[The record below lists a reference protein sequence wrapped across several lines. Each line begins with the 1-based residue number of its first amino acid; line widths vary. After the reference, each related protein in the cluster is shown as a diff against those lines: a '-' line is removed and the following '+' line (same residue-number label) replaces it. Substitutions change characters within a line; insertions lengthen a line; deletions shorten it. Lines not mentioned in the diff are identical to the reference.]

1 MIWLVMGVTG
11 CGKTTLGRALAD
23 RLKIPFYDADDFH
36 PPKNREKLLQDQPLT
51 DADRQ
56 PWLEDLAVQMPAW
69 DKAGGAVLACSALK
83 NSYRQILAGS
93 AVAMRVVWLEISPD
107 QAKERLMSRKHDL
120 VGKFEKILQGQFA
133 DLEAPR
139 SAVVVPAIL
148 PTDRQVELALAGR
161 NSD

>member
-1 MIWLVMGVTG
+1 MGVTG
-11 CGKTTLGRALAD
+11 CGKTTLGRALAE

-36 PPKNREKLLQDQPLT
+36 PPRNREKLLQDQPLT
-51 DADRQ
+51 DADRG
-56 PWLEDLAVQMPAW
+56 PWLGTLAEQMPSW
-69 DKAGGAVLACSALK
+69 EKAGGAVLACSALK
-83 NSYRQILAGS
+83 KSYRQILAGS
-93 AVAMRVVWLEISPD
+93 AVSMRVVWLEISPD
-107 QAKERLMSRKHDL
+107 QAKERLVSRKHDL